1 MKKTQCIDTVYFQRQ
16 TQFRNQ

>member
-1 MKKTQCIDTVYFQRQ
+1 MKKTQCVDTVYFQRQ